1 MKLDVDIGSDYVRI
15 YNQKIEICGWTQSE
29 WIEDTEV
36 IKSIY
41 NAIKLAYTKP
51 EELMLLAWFENSRR
65 NRNDIKR

>member
-15 YNQKIEICGWTQSE
+15 HNQKIEICGWTQSE

-41 NAIKLAYTKP
+41 NAIKLAYTNP
-51 EELMLLAWFENSRR
+51 EELMLLVGYKEMKQ
-65 NRNDIKR
+65 ND

>member
-51 EELMLLAWFENSRR
+51 EELMLLVGYKGR
-65 NRNDIKR
+65 NRNDRR